1 VAVVNPPGWPIV
13 ETCLLP
19 KCMQLGPVRVGK
31 GHNMKPKAW
40 ILTSMVILAE
50 LATAAQGL
58 AQEAQVDVVTGTPT
72 FTNLVTFDGSDGQFP
87 ENAPLVQ
94 GPDGNLY
101 GTTNKGGITSTSCGA
116 SNSCGTVF
124 KITPN
129 GTLTTLYKFCSQPNC
144 SDGFS
149 PFAGLTLATD
159 GDLYG
164 TTPGGGANGGGTA
177 FRITPA
183 GKRTTIYDFCSG
195 RNCPDGGGPFAGLVQ
210 ATDGNLY
217 GTNYGGIYG
226 AGTVFKL
233 TPAGKLTTLYS
244 FCAQLNCPDGQYPT
258 APLIQGADGNLYG
271 TTVGG
276 GTGGNGTVFK
286 INP

>member
-1 VAVVNPPGWPIV
+1 
-13 ETCLLP
+13 
-19 KCMQLGPVRVGK
+19 
-31 GHNMKPKAW
+31 MKPKAW

-164 TTPGGGANGGGTA
+164 TTPGGGANGGGT
-177 FRITPA
+177 
-183 GKRTTIYDFCSG
+183 G
-195 RNCPDGGGPFAGLVQ
+195 V
-210 ATDGNLY
+210 
-217 GTNYGGIYG
+217 
-226 AGTVFKL
+226 
-233 TPAGKLTTLYS
+233 
-244 FCAQLNCPDGQYPT
+244 T
-258 APLIQGADGNLYG
+258 APMAADHSQASCKPPMGTFTGLIMAES
-271 TTVGG
+271 TVRVPCSSSLLPA
-276 GTGGNGTVFK
+276 N
-286 INP
+286 